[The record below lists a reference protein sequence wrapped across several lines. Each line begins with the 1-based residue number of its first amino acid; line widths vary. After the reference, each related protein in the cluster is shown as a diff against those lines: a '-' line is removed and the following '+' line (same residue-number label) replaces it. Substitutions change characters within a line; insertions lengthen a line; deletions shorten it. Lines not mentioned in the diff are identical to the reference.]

1 MLKSLIVL
9 FFSTL
14 CLNFDALFQASG
26 SGPIW
31 VAVFSSSTY
40 LAASLV
46 VRGPVALNVLLF
58 YTGTMDLRDV
68 SETLSSDMKKVDAL
82 ASVPYAGDLRESISK
97 NHIKLRCNILKG
109 KTSCRCFYFFDSIIL
124 KYQIYVM

>member
-1 MLKSLIVL
+1 M
-9 FFSTL
+9 
-14 CLNFDALFQASG
+14 NFDALFQASG

-31 VAVFSSSTY
+31 VAVISSSTY

-97 NHIKLRCNILKG
+97 NHKKFTG
-109 KTSCRCFYFFDSIIL
+109 
-124 KYQIYVM
+124 